1 MSEIGWIKLY
11 RQIRESSIWDD
22 DEPFDRRSAWIDLL
36 MMVNH
41 EDKRILFNGK
51 MITVKA
57 GQKITSVRK
66 LSDRWKWSKDKTLRF
81 LMLLESEN
89 MITKKSD
96 YKRTLLTIVNY
107 GKFQGS
113 CDTDKDSDKDTHK
126 DTDKDTHKA
135 QTRNIR
141 NKEIKKKNIYGANQ
155 NILLSD
161 DELSKLKEHFPND
174 YLKRI
179 DDLSFYISSKG
190 VKYSSHYM
198 TILSWARKDESKKI
212 TQADKYQHQQL
223 MKQDYDMQ
231 ELEKKLIKN

>member
-126 DTDKDTHKA
+126 DTDKDTHKP

-155 NILLSD
+155 NVLLSD

-179 DDLSFYISSKG
+179 DDLSYYIASTGKAY
-190 VKYSSHYM
+190 KSHYM
-198 TILSWARKDESKKI
+198 TLENWARKESKNNGVKPNLFNSGYMKR
-212 TQADKYQHQQL
+212 ADS
-223 MKQDYDMQ
+223 DYDY
-231 ELEKKLIKN
+231 EKLIKN